1 MKSGIYICPLQFG
14 MQQRDYSDQSGIYMM
29 KKYGTSFS
37 IERRY
42 LNRIINDNMPRS
54 IS

>member
-1 MKSGIYICPLQFG
+1 MKSGIDIYPLQFG
-14 MQQRDYSDQSGIYMM
+14 MQQRDYRDQSGTSMM
-29 KKYGTSFS
+29 KKYGASFS
-37 IERRY
+37 KKRRY